1 MASEEARSFSHRPAM
16 DFNLR
21 QYRFPFSVSPPTKPL
36 RLMSEDADD
45 ERVFFQ
51 SRKVRW
57 SILAA
62 YWAVIL
68 LALPLWWTMTS
79 IQRLSLPTPRVEDLT
94 RRDLRFPVDIVLDSS
109 SGVDTKTLS
118 VKLQSLVNVRL
129 SPDVRSWFDVH
140 VHPEPIPREFP
151 VTYYTSQNFNKQVTQ
166 AQTHMWSSSMRVLK
180 FRKCRGATSSLLVT
194 DVCASPFDKR
204 TRSHTHLQPHPPS
217 SQTCSSTY

>member
-1 MASEEARSFSHRPAM
+1 MASEEARSFSHRAAT

-21 QYRFPFSVSPPTKPL
+21 RHRFPFSVSPPTGPL

-68 LALPLWWTMTS
+68 LALPLWWTTTS
-79 IQRLSLPTPRVEDLT
+79 IQRLSLPTSRVEDLT

-109 SGVDTKTLS
+109 SGVDTKALS

-129 SPDVRSWFDVH
+129 SPDVRSRFDVR

-151 VTYYTSQNFNKQVTQ
+151 VTYHASQNINKRVTQ
-166 AQTHMWSSSMRVLK
+166 ARMHMWSSSTRVLT
-180 FRKCRGATSSLLVT
+180 FRKCRSATSSLLVT
-194 DVCASPFDKR
+194 DVCASPFSKR
-204 TRSHTHLQPHPPS
+204 TRSHTHLQLHPPS
-217 SQTCSSTY
+217 SQTCLSTY